1 MDLLSPHLTLFSMP
15 VLILAAGTVFPLL
28 VVVGQSA
35 AMVGAEVAE
44 VAEVL
49 VEEEVLL
56 GAEAPVV
63 TQLKQYQ
70 LNHPRLHLHLLIL
83 LAPQLLVSN
92 LR

>member
-1 MDLLSPHLTLFSMP
+1 MP